1 VRLLDLMG
9 RDVRSLSASSLAAGN
24 SRLTLDV
31 SDLSAGSYILAIQ
44 GQGTNRTLPVQIV
57 R

>member
-1 VRLLDLMG
+1 MG